1 MKNRKQKDLSMQAFD
16 RSFKQSPL
24 RSGRTVEAGVR
35 SQTESPGADEFFSAA
50 VELAELADTFFGP
63 DKSLE
68 SFKGDFDGDCKD
80 LLRLYD
86 EFLNILEE
94 ELQAGTQP
102 ASISNGFDRSKR
114 ESLIRLHA
122 AIQCNRA
129 LISSLFAAM
138 QQVLPKRESERK
150 VISAG

>member
-1 MKNRKQKDLSMQAFD
+1 MLSSTHAPNRSSKQA
-16 RSFKQSPL
+16 PL
-24 RSGRTVEAGVR
+24 PALGTVTSHVEALE
-35 SQTESPGADEFFSAA
+35 ESPGADEFFSAA

-68 SFKGDFDGDCKD
+68 SFKGNFDGDCKD

-94 ELQAGTQP
+94 ELQASTQP
-102 ASISNGFDRSKR
+102 ASISAGFDRSKR

-129 LISSLFAAM
+129 LIASLFAAM

-150 VISAG
+150 VVSAG